1 MAERVGHVWILAD
14 RSALPAAL
22 AAALRVAGWPAVH
35 LFSPEAL
42 DRAARRP
49 GPTPRLVVVA
59 DQRGHLP
66 DPRPA
71 LSGRMQPLVV
81 AIGPRPA
88 LSALADAVERRV
100 TRSVLDADQPFTDL
114 VRALDAALAQPI
126 TPPDAAHEMAR
137 LVTELRDR
145 DAAAERFDALTTR
158 ERQVLGQL
166 IIGRVAAEIA
176 SGESISMPTAR
187 SHIRSI
193 LTKLGVSSQLAAVA
207 LAQKACREPT
217 VVAAMRQVHQF

>member
-1 MAERVGHVWILAD
+1 MAERAGEVWILAD

-22 AAALRVAGWPAVH
+22 ATALTVAGWPVVR
-35 LFSPEAL
+35 LFSQEAL

-49 GPTPRLVVVA
+49 GSTPRLVIVA
-59 DQRGHLP
+59 DQRGRLP

-71 LSGRMQPLVV
+71 LSGRMRPLVV

-100 TRSVLDADQPFTDL
+100 ARTVLDADQPFTDL
-114 VRALDAALAQPI
+114 VRALDTSLLQPT
-126 TPPDAAHEMAR
+126 TPPDAAHDMVR
-137 LVTELRDR
+137 LATELRAR
-145 DAAAERFDALTTR
+145 DAAAERFTALTTR
-158 ERQVLGQL
+158 EREVLGHL
-166 IIGRVAAEIA
+166 VTGKVAAEIA
-176 SGESISMPTAR
+176 SGESISLPTAR

-207 LAQKACREPT
+207 LTQKVCRDPT